1 MKILITGSNG
11 FLGKELSFHLGQEFE
26 VTSIS
31 RQDVDLS
38 NLEELKV
45 FFKDKYFDIVLHCAV
60 KGGQRIFE
68 YDSNIFHENIKMF
81 LNISKFSNQY
91 TYLINFGSGAELDTK
106 NDLLKRHYVD
116 QQIPEDYYGFSKN
129 VIARLCQS
137 RKNFYNFRI
146 FNVFSEN
153 EMNTK
158 MIKNNILRYINKD
171 SIIIHQD
178 KFMDFMYIEDLVL
191 IIKKF
196 INQKFD
202 FNEIDCVYENK
213 IKLSDIAEIIN
224 SLSDYK
230 VEVDIC
236 NSELSKS
243 YCGMY
248 NNLKINYLG
257 IENAIK
263 KVYEKLK

>member
-11 FLGKELSFHLGQEFE
+11 FLGKELSFYLGQEFE
-26 VTSIS
+26 VTSLS
-31 RQDVDLS
+31 RQDVDIA

-60 KGGQRIFE
+60 KGGQRIFQ
-68 YDSNIFHENIKMF
+68 YDSNIVHENIKMF

-91 TYLINFGSGAELDTK
+91 TYLINFGSGAELDTR
-106 NDLLKRHYVD
+106 NDLLKKHYVD

-129 VIARLCQS
+129 IIAQLCKLK
-137 RKNFYNFRI
+137 KNFYNFRI

-153 EMNTK
+153 EINSK

-171 SIIIHQD
+171 SIVIHQD

-196 INQKFD
+196 INQEFEY
-202 FNEIDCVYENK
+202 NEIDCVYENK
-213 IKLSDIAEIIN
+213 LKLSDIAKIIN
-224 SLSDYK
+224 SLNNYK
-230 VEVDIC
+230 VDVDIS
-236 NSELSKS
+236 NNELGNS

-248 NNLKINYLG
+248 KNLKINYIG
-257 IENAIK
+257 INDAIK